1 MDREAAGPNQDLMP
15 GLITVKDVEWVPTFY
30 VLKEECRTLD
40 DGVRHR
46 NIKIAISSTLET
58 RVLTRADA
66 GTWEALSRS
75 DASQL
80 SVRGEPYSG
89 GGALDSS
96 CPP

>member
-1 MDREAAGPNQDLMP
+1 MTPDELAQVLDAMAAAAGPNPNLMP

-66 GTWEALSRS
+66 GERGKPYRDLMPRS
-75 DASQL
+75 
-80 SVRGEPYSG
+80 
-89 GGALDSS
+89 
-96 CPP
+96 

>member
-1 MDREAAGPNQDLMP
+1 MTPDQLAEALDAMAAAAGPNLDLMP

-66 GTWEALSRS
+66 GERGQPYRDLAPRS
-75 DASQL
+75 
-80 SVRGEPYSG
+80 
-89 GGALDSS
+89 
-96 CPP
+96 

>member
-1 MDREAAGPNQDLMP
+1 MTPDQLAEALDAMAAAAGPNLDLMP

-58 RVLTRADA
+58 RVLTQADA
-66 GTWEALSRS
+66 GERGQPYRDLAPRS
-75 DASQL
+75 
-80 SVRGEPYSG
+80 
-89 GGALDSS
+89 
-96 CPP
+96 